1 MPQYTLRRALTVLAA
16 SALVATGTRAAD
28 GPPLAVVPYA
38 PDSGTVTVRCG
49 KLIDGLRDS
58 ALENAVVVI
67 TRGRVSYAGAANAAP
82 VAGPVLDLPGYTCLP
97 GLIDMHDHIAD
108 RPNDTHDLKVYFTR
122 SAAEQER
129 VARENANITLAA
141 GFTTVRSPG
150 AYIAWAEND
159 LRDRVNRGEV
169 AGPRIQAAGIYL
181 TIPGG
186 GGDMLVPGV
195 AEKDIPARVRMGV
208 ARGPEQFAEKARLAV
223 AHGVDFIK
231 IIASGAV
238 LAYGG
243 VPGSPEMTPEE
254 LRAVVDVA
262 HAAGIKV
269 AAHAH
274 GAQSIKDAIE
284 AGADTIE
291 HASLAD
297 DEAIAMAAKH
307 KVALSMDVYNGDYI
321 ATEGRQQGWPEE
333 FLRKN
338 DETTEAQRQVFTKA
352 WKAGAPIVY
361 GTDAAVYPHGLNAR
375 QFPIMVA
382 HGMPPMDAIRAATSV
397 AAHYMGWEDRV
408 GALVPGRFGDLIA
421 VPGNPLED
429 ITLLEKVP
437 VVVKG
442 GLVFR
447 NEAP

>member
-1 MPQYTLRRALTVLAA
+1 MPQYTLRRALP
-16 SALVATGTRAAD
+16 ALVAGALIATGARAAD
-28 GPPLAVVPYA
+28 TPPIAVAPYA

-67 TRGRVSYAGAANAAP
+67 TRGRVSYAGAAKAAP
-82 VAGPVLDLPGYTCLP
+82 VTGPVLDLPGYTCLP

-231 IIASGAV
+231 VIASGAV

-243 VPGSPEMTPEE
+243 VPGAPEMTPEE

-307 KVALSMDVYNGDYI
+307 KVALSMDIYNGDYI

-382 HGMPPMDAIRAATSV
+382 HGMPPMDAIRSATSV

>member
-1 MPQYTLRRALTVLAA
+1 VPQLATA
-16 SALVATGTRAAD
+16 PFR
-28 GPPLAVVPYA
+28 
-38 PDSGTVTVRCG
+38 PDSGTLTVRCG
-49 KLIDGLRDS
+49 MLIDGISDTPVRD
-58 ALENAVVVI
+58 ATVI
-67 TRGRVSYAGAANAAP
+67 IREGRVTYAGP
-82 VAGPVLDLPGYTCLP
+82 TAGATVQGEVLDLGKHTCLP

-108 RPNDTHDLKVYFTR
+108 RPNDTHDLRIYFTR
-122 SAAEQER
+122 DAATQR
-129 VARENANITLAA
+129 VVAQENANVTLAA
-141 GFTTVRSPG
+141 GFTTIRSPG

-159 LRDRVNRGEV
+159 IRDRVNRGEV

-186 GGDMLVPGV
+186 GGDLLVPGV
-195 AEKDIPARVRMGV
+195 AEKDIPAHVRMGV

-231 IIASGAV
+231 VIASGAV

-243 VPGSPEMTPEE
+243 VPGSPEMTPED
-254 LRAVVDVA
+254 LRAVVQVA

-274 GAQSIKDAIE
+274 GAQSIKEAIE

-297 DEAIAMAAKH
+297 DDAIALAAKR

-321 ATEGRQQGWPEE
+321 ATVGREQGWPEE

-352 WKAGAPIVY
+352 WNAGAPIVY
-361 GTDAAVYPHGLNAR
+361 GTDAAVYPHGLNGR
-375 QFPIMVA
+375 QFRIMVA
-382 HGMPPMDAIRAATSV
+382 RGMPAMDAIRAATSV
-397 AAHYMGWEDRV
+397 SARYMGWEDRV
-408 GALVPGRFGDLIA
+408 GALAPGRFGDLIA

-442 GLVFR
+442 GLLFKYP
-447 NEAP
+447 AK

>member
-1 MPQYTLRRALTVLAA
+1 MPQYTLRRALP
-16 SALVATGTRAAD
+16 ALVAGALIATGARAAD
-28 GPPLAVVPYA
+28 TPPIAVAPYA

-49 KLIDGLRDS
+49 KLIDGLRDR

-67 TRGRVSYAGAANAAP
+67 TRGRVSYAGAAKAAP
-82 VAGPVLDLPGYTCLP
+82 VTGPVLDLPGYTCLP

-231 IIASGAV
+231 VIASGAV

-243 VPGSPEMTPEE
+243 VPGAPEMTPEE

-307 KVALSMDVYNGDYI
+307 KVALSMDIYNGDYI

-382 HGMPPMDAIRAATSV
+382 HGMPPMDAIRSATSV

>member
-1 MPQYTLRRALTVLAA
+1 MSSAYHRTRNLTLLALLLAA
-16 SALVATGTRAAD
+16 RTASAAPSLAT
-28 GPPLAVVPYA
+28 VPFS
-38 PDSGTVTVRCG
+38 PDSGTLTVRCG
-49 KLIDGLRDS
+49 LLIDGIADAPLKD
-58 ALENAVVVI
+58 ATVVI
-67 TRGRVSYAGAANAAP
+67 RAGRVTYAGP
-82 VAGPVLDLPGYTCLP
+82 TAGTSAQGEVLDLETHTCLP

-108 RPNDTHDLKVYFTR
+108 RPDDTRDLRIYFTR
-122 SAAEQER
+122 DAATQRRVAAE
-129 VARENANITLAA
+129 NAQVTLAA

-159 LRDRVNRGEV
+159 IRDRVNRGEV

-186 GGDMLVPGV
+186 GGDLLVPDV
-195 AEKDIPARVRMGV
+195 PEKDIPAHVRMGV
-208 ARGPEQFAEKARLAV
+208 ARGAEQFAEKTRLAV
-223 AHGVDFIK
+223 TNGADFIK
-231 IIASGAV
+231 LIASGAV

-243 VPGSPEMTPEE
+243 VPGEPEMIPEE
-254 LRAVVDVA
+254 LRAVVTVA

-274 GAQSIKDAIE
+274 GAQSIKEAIL

-297 DEAIAMAAKH
+297 DEAIALAAKH
-307 KVALSMDVYNGDYI
+307 KGAFSMDVYNGDYI
-321 ATEGRQQGWPEE
+321 ATEGRKQGWPEE

-338 DETTEAQRQVFTKA
+338 DETTEAQRQAFTKA
-352 WKAGAPIVY
+352 WKAGVPIVY

-375 QFPIMVA
+375 QFRIMVER
-382 HGMPPMDAIRAATSV
+382 GMPPMDAIRAATSV
-397 AAHYMGWEDRV
+397 SARYMGWDDRA

-429 ITLLEKVP
+429 ITVLEKVP

-442 GLVFR
+442 GLVFKYP
-447 NEAP
+447 AP

>member
-1 MPQYTLRRALTVLAA
+1 MPLSTLQRALTVLAA
-16 SALVATGTRAAD
+16 SALVTTGTRAAD
-28 GPPLAVVPYA
+28 GPSLAVVPYA

-82 VAGPVLDLPGYTCLP
+82 VTGPVLDLPGYTCLP

-159 LRDRVNRGEV
+159 IRDRVNRGEV

-208 ARGPEQFAEKARLAV
+208 ARGPEQFAEKVRLAV

-231 IIASGAV
+231 VIASGAV

-243 VPGSPEMTPEE
+243 VPGAPEMTPAE

-307 KVALSMDVYNGDYI
+307 KVALSMDIYNGDYI

-382 HGMPPMDAIRAATSV
+382 HGMPPMDAIRSATSV

>member
-1 MPQYTLRRALTVLAA
+1 MPQYSLRRALP
-16 SALVATGTRAAD
+16 ALVAGALIATGARAAD
-28 GPPLAVVPYA
+28 TPPIAVAPYA

-49 KLIDGLRDS
+49 KLIDGLQDR

-82 VAGPVLDLPGYTCLP
+82 VAGPVLDLPRYTCLP

-231 IIASGAV
+231 VIASGAV

-243 VPGSPEMTPEE
+243 VPGAPEMTPEE

-429 ITLLEKVP
+429 IELLEKVP

>member
-1 MPQYTLRRALTVLAA
+1 MPQYTLRRALP
-16 SALVATGTRAAD
+16 ALVAGALIATGARAAD
-28 GPPLAVVPYA
+28 TPPSAVAPYA

-49 KLIDGLRDS
+49 KLIDGLQDRV
-58 ALENAVVVI
+58 LENAVVVI
-67 TRGRVSYAGAANAAP
+67 TRGRVSYAGAANAVP
-82 VAGPVLDLPGYTCLP
+82 VTGPVLDLPGYTCLP

-108 RPNDTHDLKVYFTR
+108 RPDDTHDLKVYFTR

-231 IIASGAV
+231 VIASGAV

-243 VPGSPEMTPEE
+243 VPGAPEMTPEE

-307 KVALSMDVYNGDYI
+307 KVALSMDIYNGDYI

-382 HGMPPMDAIRAATSV
+382 HGMPPMDAIRSATSV

>member
-1 MPQYTLRRALTVLAA
+1 MPQYTLRRAL
-16 SALVATGTRAAD
+16 SALVAGALIATGAQAAD
-28 GPPLAVVPYA
+28 TPPIAVAPYA

-49 KLIDGLRDS
+49 KLIDGLQDR

-67 TRGRVSYAGAANAAP
+67 TRGRISYAGAANAAP
-82 VAGPVLDLPGYTCLP
+82 VTGPVLDLPGYTCLP

-108 RPNDTHDLKVYFTR
+108 RPDDTHDLKVYFTR

-231 IIASGAV
+231 VIASGAV

-243 VPGSPEMTPEE
+243 VPGAPEMTPEE

-307 KVALSMDVYNGDYI
+307 KVALSMDIYNGDYI

-382 HGMPPMDAIRAATSV
+382 HGMPPMDAIRSATSV

>member
-1 MPQYTLRRALTVLAA
+1 MPQYTLRRALP
-16 SALVATGTRAAD
+16 ALVAGALIATGARAAD
-28 GPPLAVVPYA
+28 TPPIAVAPYA

-49 KLIDGLRDS
+49 KLIDGLQDRV
-58 ALENAVVVI
+58 LENAVVVI
-67 TRGRVSYAGAANAAP
+67 TRGRVSYAGAANAVP
-82 VAGPVLDLPGYTCLP
+82 VTGPVLDLPGYTCLP

-108 RPNDTHDLKVYFTR
+108 RPDDTHDLKVYFTR

-231 IIASGAV
+231 VIASGAV

-243 VPGSPEMTPEE
+243 VPGAPEMTPEE

-307 KVALSMDVYNGDYI
+307 KVALSMDIYNGDYI

-382 HGMPPMDAIRAATSV
+382 HGMPPMDAIRSATSV

>member
-1 MPQYTLRRALTVLAA
+1 MPQYTLRRALP
-16 SALVATGTRAAD
+16 ALVAGALIATGARAAD
-28 GPPLAVVPYA
+28 TPPIAVAPYA

-49 KLIDGLRDS
+49 KLIDGLQDRV
-58 ALENAVVVI
+58 LENAVVVI

-82 VAGPVLDLPGYTCLP
+82 VTGPVLDLPGYTCLP

-108 RPNDTHDLKVYFTR
+108 RPDDTHDLKVYFTR

-231 IIASGAV
+231 VIASGAV

-243 VPGSPEMTPEE
+243 VPGAPEMTPEE
-254 LRAVVDVA
+254 LRAVVNVA

-382 HGMPPMDAIRAATSV
+382 HGMPPMDAIRSATSV

>member
-1 MPQYTLRRALTVLAA
+1 MPQYTLRRALP
-16 SALVATGTRAAD
+16 ALVAGALIATGARAAD
-28 GPPLAVVPYA
+28 TPPIAVAPYA

-49 KLIDGLRDS
+49 KLIDGLQDRV
-58 ALENAVVVI
+58 LENAVVVI
-67 TRGRVSYAGAANAAP
+67 TRGRVSYAGAANAVP
-82 VAGPVLDLPGYTCLP
+82 VTGPVLNLPGYTCLP

-108 RPNDTHDLKVYFTR
+108 RPDDTHDLKVYFTR

-231 IIASGAV
+231 VIASGAV

-243 VPGSPEMTPEE
+243 VPGAPEMTPEE

-382 HGMPPMDAIRAATSV
+382 HGMPPMDAIRSATSV

>member
-231 IIASGAV
+231 VIASGAV

-243 VPGSPEMTPEE
+243 VPGAPEMTPEE

-307 KVALSMDVYNGDYI
+307 KVALSMDIYNGDYI

-361 GTDAAVYPHGLNAR
+361 GTDAAVYPHGLNSR

-382 HGMPPMDAIRAATSV
+382 HGMPPMDAIRSATSV

>member
-1 MPQYTLRRALTVLAA
+1 MPQYTLRRALP
-16 SALVATGTRAAD
+16 ALVAGALIATGARAAD
-28 GPPLAVVPYA
+28 TPPIAVAPYA

-49 KLIDGLRDS
+49 KLIDGLQDR

-67 TRGRVSYAGAANAAP
+67 TRGRISYAGAANAAP
-82 VAGPVLDLPGYTCLP
+82 VTGPVLDLPGYTCLP

-108 RPNDTHDLKVYFTR
+108 RPDDTHDLKVYFTR

-231 IIASGAV
+231 VIASGAV

-243 VPGSPEMTPEE
+243 VPGAPEMTPEE
-254 LRAVVDVA
+254 LRAVVNVA

-382 HGMPPMDAIRAATSV
+382 HGMPPMDAIRSATSV

>member
-1 MPQYTLRRALTVLAA
+1 MPQYTLRRALP
-16 SALVATGTRAAD
+16 ALVAGALIATGARAAD
-28 GPPLAVVPYA
+28 TPPIAVAPYA

-49 KLIDGLRDS
+49 KLIDGLQDRV
-58 ALENAVVVI
+58 LENAVVVI
-67 TRGRVSYAGAANAAP
+67 TRGRVSYAGAAAAAP

-108 RPNDTHDLKVYFTR
+108 RPDDTHDLKVYFTR

-231 IIASGAV
+231 VIASGAV

-243 VPGSPEMTPEE
+243 VPGAPEMTPEE

-307 KVALSMDVYNGDYI
+307 KVALSMDIYNGDYI

-382 HGMPPMDAIRAATSV
+382 HGMPPMDAIRSATSV

>member
-1 MPQYTLRRALTVLAA
+1 MPQYTLRRAL
-16 SALVATGTRAAD
+16 SALVAGALIATGAQAAD
-28 GPPLAVVPYA
+28 TPPIAVAPYA

-49 KLIDGLRDS
+49 KLIDGLQDR

-67 TRGRVSYAGAANAAP
+67 TRGRVSYAGAANAVP
-82 VAGPVLDLPGYTCLP
+82 VTGPVLDLPGYTCLP

-108 RPNDTHDLKVYFTR
+108 RPDDTHDLKVYFTR

-231 IIASGAV
+231 VIASGAV

-243 VPGSPEMTPEE
+243 VPGAPEMTPEE

-307 KVALSMDVYNGDYI
+307 KVALSMDIYNGDYI

-382 HGMPPMDAIRAATSV
+382 HGMPPMDAIRSATSV

>member
-49 KLIDGLRDS
+49 KLIDGLQDR

-231 IIASGAV
+231 VIASGAV

-243 VPGSPEMTPEE
+243 VPGAPEMTPEE

-307 KVALSMDVYNGDYI
+307 KVALSMDIYNGDYI

-382 HGMPPMDAIRAATSV
+382 HGMPPMDAIRSATSV

>member
-1 MPQYTLRRALTVLAA
+1 MPQYTLRRALP
-16 SALVATGTRAAD
+16 ALVAGALIATGARAAD
-28 GPPLAVVPYA
+28 TPPIAVAPYA

-49 KLIDGLRDS
+49 KLIDGLQDR

-67 TRGRVSYAGAANAAP
+67 TRGRVSYAGAASAAP
-82 VAGPVLDLPGYTCLP
+82 VTGPVLNLPGYTCLP

-108 RPNDTHDLKVYFTR
+108 RPDDTHDLKVYFTR

-231 IIASGAV
+231 VIASGAV

-243 VPGSPEMTPEE
+243 VPGAPEMTPEE

-307 KVALSMDVYNGDYI
+307 KVALSMDIYNGDYI

-382 HGMPPMDAIRAATSV
+382 HGMPPMDAIRSATSV